1 MRVLTRCSREAWLSR
16 YAASYEADP
25 RMQAACHKPEF
36 LAAEVHDK
44 NAECI
49 SILDESGHVGGYVI
63 KDGRQLL
70 GVHCSVRGLGWWV
83 MLNAAMDGAQVLDTF
98 AGSRMHDLAV
108 ECGWVETARESNWNA
123 GQPDVVTL
131 ERP

>member
-1 MRVLTRCSREAWLSR
+1 MRVLTRCSRESWLSR
-16 YAASYEADP
+16 YAAAYEADP

-36 LAAEVHDK
+36 LASEVDDKDAEF
-44 NAECI
+44 I

-63 KDGRQLL
+63 QGGRLL
-70 GVHCSVRGLGWWV
+70 GVHCSVRGLGWWI

-98 AGSRMHDLAV
+98 AGSRMHDLAL
-108 ECGWVETARESNWNA
+108 ESGWVETGREPNWNA